1 MGEITGGELILK
13 HLAQE
18 KVTHIFGVPDFA
30 YNPILGKL
38 DKYGIR
44 LITPRHEAAAAHMA
58 DAFYRASGQVAAT
71 LSGAGPGAY
80 FTVTDLAK
88 CRGLSGSFPRATAT

>member
-18 KVTHIFGVPDFA
+18 NISHIFGVPDFA

-44 LITPRHEAAAAHMA
+44 FVTPRHEAAAGAMTTNDCHGG
-58 DAFYRASGQVAAT
+58 SG
-71 LSGAGPGAY
+71 Y
-80 FTVTDLAK
+80 
-88 CRGLSGSFPRATAT
+88 